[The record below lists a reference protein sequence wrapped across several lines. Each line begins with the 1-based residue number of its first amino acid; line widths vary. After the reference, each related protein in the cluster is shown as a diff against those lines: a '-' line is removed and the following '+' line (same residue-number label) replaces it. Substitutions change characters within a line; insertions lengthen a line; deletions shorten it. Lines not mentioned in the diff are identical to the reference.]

1 MDISTVLL
9 HLLQLMEPGVHGPP
23 GQIVTDPVV
32 VELTPG
38 LGNVSL
44 QPHLM
49 EVPTVMVT
57 THRSRPVT
65 HISAK
70 YLFTEVGVDGV
81 GGRLVPRPVVMEA
94 APAGL
99 GDVTILPQHLVV
111 TTVWDYKHRS
121 NGATGNHVKS
131 MVPGATGVTG
141 LHVTRLVVQGVPA
154 GAGGVTHPLPCMVA
168 ETVMG
173 MIDKP
178 WSVINKPAQYQLM
191 VDGVLSLDVV
201 PVVLPVVK
209 VPARLSGSVTL
220 RHL

>member
-1 MDISTVLL
+1 
-9 HLLQLMEPGVHGPP
+9 MEPGVHGPP
-23 GQIVTDPVV
+23 GQIVTDHVV
-32 VELTPG
+32 VEPTPG
-38 LGNVSL
+38 LENVNL
-44 QPHLM
+44 QPQPM
-49 EVPTVMVT
+49 EVQTVLVT
-57 THRSRPVT
+57 THKFRPVT

-70 YLFTEVGVDGV
+70 YPWTEVGVDGV
-81 GGRLVPRPVVMEA
+81 GGLHVPRPVVMEA

-111 TTVWDYKHRS
+111 TTVWAYRHRS

-131 MVPGATGVTG
+131 MVSGATGVTG
-141 LHVTRLVVQGVPA
+141 LHVTRLVVQGDPA

-178 WSVINKPAQYQLM
+178 WSVTNKPALYQLM

-209 VPARLSGSVTL
+209 VPARLSGSVTHP
-220 RHL
+220 HL